1 MVTKGTYVL
10 FFEIPSTRVVEVGRL
25 GRFVFHQ
32 GLYAYVGS
40 AMNGLENRVARH
52 MAGEKRLRWHIDHL
66 TSVGQARMAL
76 LFFDDKAPECELNR
90 RVESLSTF
98 PHPVRGFG
106 SSDCRCRSH
115 LHHLT
120 EEDLG
125 SMLDQLGHDDMVLP

>member
-1 MVTKGTYVL
+1 MATKGTYIL
-10 FFEIPSTRVVEVGRL
+10 FFEIPRTREVEVGKL
-25 GRFVFHQ
+25 GRFSFHQ

-40 AMNGLENRVARH
+40 AMNGLEKRVARH
-52 MAGEKRLRWHIDHL
+52 MAGKKRLRWHIDHL

-76 LFFDDKAPECELNR
+76 LFLDEKAPECELNL

-115 LHHLT
+115 LHRLT
-120 EEDLG
+120 EEDLT
-125 SMLDQLGHDDMVLP
+125 SMLDQLDHDGIFLP